1 MVLKADGI
9 YIYIFE
15 VFLLGRISYI
25 PVAFMAIIIWLLPV
39 AFVGLFVFLLS
50 GFLSV

>member
-25 PVAFMAIIIWLLPV
+25 PVAFMAIIRWPV
-39 AFVGLFVFLLS
+39 VFLGLFVVLISVFL
-50 GFLSV
+50 FV